1 LEKAA
6 EAFRTIG
13 EMATELGVRTHI
25 LRYWEEQFPM
35 LQPLKR
41 AGGRR
46 HYRPEDVKL
55 LQMISRLLTTEGY
68 TIKGA
73 RNFLAHNGSAA
84 DTSIVPPASAMT
96 ETLANTP
103 DIKSELRVIRDR
115 LAAALVAA

>member
-1 LEKAA
+1 LEKSA

-55 LQMISRLLTTEGY
+55 LHTISRLLTKEGY

-73 RNFLAHNGSAA
+73 RNFLATNDSAA
-84 DTSIVPPASAMT
+84 VVTPIQYAPAPMGSVASF
-96 ETLANTP
+96 P
-103 DIKSELRVIRDR
+103 DIKPELRVIRDR
-115 LAAALVAA
+115 LAEALAAA